1 MCSFT
6 NFVMYNQ
13 IYFLKMHSLNEV
25 FIVFNIKYTYNHLGF
40 SLQNSE
46 IVSVKETKNLKIL
59 T

>member
-13 IYFLKMHSLNEV
+13 VYFLKMYSLNEV
-25 FIVFNIKYTYNHLGF
+25 FIVFNIKYTHNHLGF

-46 IVSVKETKNLKIL
+46 IVSLLKRL
-59 T
+59 RT

>member
-13 IYFLKMHSLNEV
+13 IYFLKMYSLNEV
-25 FIVFNIKYTYNHLGF
+25 FIVFNIKYTHNHLGF

-46 IVSVKETKNLKIL
+46 SLFVKETKNLKIL